1 MIIQFFTI
9 ANWFHR
15 LPTDSTG
22 CQPIPPAAN
31 WCQPCSF
38 TVNSSWRLDNQ
49 WHRLATSGIRWQ
61 PGINVKIHVKPY
73 HTSILR
79 YPWVNKIVMGGVQMC
94 ASPHITFC
102 CWSVQGAS
110 FEQICRIWKTR
121 ATPGFIFSRLQYSK
135 YLAAVRVTKGDK
147 MWQRWTPVPPIWL
160 YERGLLNSMT
170 LDDMHIYGMP
180 SS

>member
-1 MIIQFFTI
+1 MTHLLTPPFWCPIPHETTPT
-9 ANWFHR
+9 R
-15 LPTDSTG
+15 LHTRIRHPKGAHCRTKWPKSAPFSIRKEGIVGTYLRSTNFYSTG
-22 CQPIPPAAN
+22 PQ
-31 WCQPCSF
+31 
-38 TVNSSWRLDNQ
+38 NSAKISW
-49 WHRLATSGIRWQ
+49 
-61 PGINVKIHVKPY
+61 
-73 HTSILR
+73 
-79 YPWVNKIVMGGVQMC
+79 
-94 ASPHITFC
+94 
-102 CWSVQGAS
+102 
-110 FEQICRIWKTR
+110 ICMIWKTR